1 MNKDLGICATVYGKA
16 AGIFFLGYFLF
27 EVRSNIVLE
36 KVGARRWIARIM
48 ISWGLLSASMIRQEF
63 LGMAT

>member
-1 MNKDLGICATVYGKA
+1 M
-16 AGIFFLGYFLF
+16 
-27 EVRSNIVLE
+27 LE
-36 KVGARRWIARIM
+36 KVGAGRWIARIM